1 MATIHPL
8 KRLWQLIVLEKQEI
22 ISVYFYAVL
31 SGLVQLSV
39 PIGVQAIIGFVLGAS
54 MVTSIYVLIVL
65 VVLGVFLVGV
75 FQMNQMKI
83 IEKIQQRIFTMYA
96 FEFAEKVPRFDL
108 QQSDN
113 YYLPEKV
120 NRFFDTINVQK
131 SLSKLLLD
139 IPVASIQILF
149 GLLLLAFYHPI
160 FIAFGF
166 LLVVIIWLT
175 LKLTSKNGL
184 TTSLQESN
192 YKYAVVAWLEEM
204 ARVIKS
210 FKFSQGSHL
219 NLQKIDKRVVGYLSA
234 RTAHFK
240 ILLLQYRILV
250 LFKVCITTA
259 MLTVGTYLLIH
270 QQLNIGEFI
279 AAEIV
284 ILTIISAVEKLISSL
299 DSVYDAITGLEK
311 LATITESPLEKDGTL
326 PFSTTTNGISVQMND
341 FNFEY
346 PDGNKALKN
355 INLTIEPNSVV
366 CISGEEGAGK
376 TTLLKV
382 LTGNYSDF
390 TGSILLNNIPINNY
404 KLETLRNKIGVY
416 LHQQDIFIGTVVEN
430 ISMGKSDITLE
441 RITAIAQQLGLQ
453 NFLHHLHYGFETEI
467 DPAGKKLPSTI
478 AKKILLLRAFANDP
492 HLLLLEEPWQG
503 LEESVKVQMMQ
514 YLLHHLQHAT
524 VFVSSNDEDF
534 AKKCTYHIQLKNGY
548 AVVVKNKGIVN

>member
-1 MATIHPL
+1 MATVHPL
-8 KRLWQLIVLEKQEI
+8 KKILQLIVLEKQEI
-22 ISVYFYAVL
+22 KSVYFYAIL

-39 PIGVQAIIGFVLGAS
+39 PIGVQAIISFVLGAS

-65 VVLGVFLVGV
+65 VVLGVLLVGV

-120 NRFFDTINVQK
+120 NRFFDTVNVQK

-139 IPVASIQILF
+139 IPVASIQIVF

-166 LLVVIIWLT
+166 LLVMVIWLT
-175 LKLTSKNGL
+175 LKFTSKNGL
-184 TTSLQESN
+184 ITSLQESN

-240 ILLLQYRILV
+240 VLLLQYRILV
-250 LFKVCITTA
+250 LFKVCITIA

-279 AAEIV
+279 ASEIV

-299 DSVYDAITGLEK
+299 DSAYDVITGLEK

-326 PFSTTTNGISVQMND
+326 PFSVKVSGIRVQMND
-341 FNFEY
+341 FNFKY

-355 INLTIEPNSVV
+355 VSFTIEPNSVV
-366 CISGEEGAGK
+366 CISGKEGAGK

-390 TGSILLNNIPINNY
+390 TGSILLNNVPINNY
-404 KLETLRNKIGVY
+404 KLEALRNKIGVY
-416 LHQQDIFIGTVVEN
+416 LNQQDIFIGTVIEN
-430 ISMGKSDITLE
+430 ISMGKSAITPE
-441 RITAIAQQLGLQ
+441 KVTAIAQQLGLQ

-478 AKKILLLRAFANDP
+478 VKKILLLRAFANDP

-503 LEESVKVQMMQ
+503 LEKSVKIEMVY
-514 YLLHHLQHAT
+514 YLLHQLQHAT

-534 AKKCTYHIQLKNGY
+534 AKECTYHIQLKNGH
-548 AVVVKNKGIVN
+548 ATVVKNK